1 MFKLYSKDWL
11 NMFLQLNCNIYTHGR
26 TYQQL
31 YLNSFPHK
39 NQWRWLLTS
48 CCSNGHH
55 LLYPDD
61 GHTLPT
67 SHPSLSQPLIICRH
81 LGNYKL
87 PSNIWLS
94 DTPHYLTTSFQDIL
108 VQAGH
113 MLVITNIQTGQYYIT
128 LSEFFNCYSEVIKE
142 FSRIDSGVH
151 KESFQI
157 KFRVI
162 L

>member
-1 MFKLYSKDWL
+1 MIKSYSKDWL

-113 MLVITNIQTGQYYIT
+113 MLVITNIQTGQYYYT
-128 LSEFFNCYSEVIKE
+128 
-142 FSRIDSGVH
+142 
-151 KESFQI
+151 
-157 KFRVI
+157 FRVFQ
-162 L
+162 LLFRSHQRVFQDWFRSP

>member
-1 MFKLYSKDWL
+1 MIKSYSKDWL

-113 MLVITNIQTGQYYIT
+113 MLVITNNQTGQYYT
-128 LSEFFNCYSEVIKE
+128 
-142 FSRIDSGVH
+142 
-151 KESFQI
+151 
-157 KFRVI
+157 FRVFQLLFRSHQRVFQDWFRSLQGVI
-162 L
+162 PK